1 MYQDITLKLFLL
13 ALSQEFEALKFARI
27 NIAAPDYSPLCLA
40 ISFER
45 LHSGVA
51 GNGGR
56 VSRV

>member
-13 ALSQEFEALKFARI
+13 ALSQEAEALKFARI
-27 NIAAPDYSPLCLA
+27 NIAAADCSPLCFA
-40 ISFER
+40 INFER

-56 VSRV
+56 E